1 MARYASGKKAWG
13 YSDRSGFRYR
23 LAEMVTEWNGAKV
36 GPDEYEPKH
45 PQLEPKR
52 TGADPQ
58 ALHQP
63 RPDQRTE
70 NVVEKLLPLNP
81 FQTGAAASTIVT
93 VIEPAHG
100 RSTSDVVRFRSV
112 ETFDG
117 IAETTLEAAAGYTI
131 TVIDVNTYTI
141 TVTDTAT
148 IGNQRGG
155 GNRATAGPVTLVT

>member
-1 MARYASGKKAWG
+1 M
-13 YSDRSGFRYR
+13 
-23 LAEMVTEWNGAKV
+23 
-36 GPDEYEPKH
+36 
-45 PQLEPKR
+45 
-52 TGADPQ
+52 
-58 ALHQP
+58 
-63 RPDQRTE
+63 
-70 NVVEKLLPLNP
+70 
-81 FQTGAAASTIVT
+81 
-93 VIEPAHG
+93 
-100 RSTSDVVRFRSV
+100 VRFRSV